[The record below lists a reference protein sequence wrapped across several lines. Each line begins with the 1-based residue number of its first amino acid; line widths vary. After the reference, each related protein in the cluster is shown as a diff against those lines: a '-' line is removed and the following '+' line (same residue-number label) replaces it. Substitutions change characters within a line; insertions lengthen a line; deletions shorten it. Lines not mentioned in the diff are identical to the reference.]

1 VDRIV
6 AGVDGKK
13 KHLARQNEV
22 LAAHK
27 KWSETRYL
35 CSFWI
40 VLPHKGLVRN
50 IIELRNT
57 WSSVC
62 SFLST
67 GFRSVNYT
75 VKL

>member
-27 KWSETRYL
+27 K
-35 CSFWI
+35 
-40 VLPHKGLVRN
+40 
-50 IIELRNT
+50 
-57 WSSVC
+57 
-62 SFLST
+62 
-67 GFRSVNYT
+67 
-75 VKL
+75 